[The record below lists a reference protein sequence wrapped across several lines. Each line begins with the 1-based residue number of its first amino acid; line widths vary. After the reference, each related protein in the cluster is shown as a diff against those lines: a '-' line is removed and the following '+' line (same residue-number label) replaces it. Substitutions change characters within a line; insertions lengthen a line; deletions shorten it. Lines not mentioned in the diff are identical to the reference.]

1 MLGECILSAPT
12 KEKFE
17 RLINEYYCVG
27 GGILRYIVDGN
38 LIFDSKNFTHLD
50 TVYVVRL
57 KNGRYQLRRWIKDG
71 A

>member
-27 GGILRYIVDGN
+27 GGTLRYIVDGN

-57 KNGRYQLRRWIKDG
+57 KNGRWQMRRREKDER
-71 A
+71 